1 MMEWIIEAF
10 GNGIGNAVTW
20 MADVGV
26 LFAVFAVI
34 WVAFGIAL
42 VRRHETVDEAWTRI
56 RSLPLAVQLL
66 VWLLFLPVMVGLW
79 VWESTWPLVV
89 RATLVL
95 GIAGWN
101 LVMFLPRALQTSVP

>member
-1 MMEWIIEAF
+1 MEGIIEAF
-10 GNGIGNAVTW
+10 GNGIGNGIGW
-20 MADVGV
+20 LADAGV

-34 WVAFGIAL
+34 WVVFGVAL
-42 VRRHETVDEAWTRI
+42 VRRHETVDQAWTRI

-66 VWLLFLPVMVGLW
+66 VWLLFLPVMIGLW
-79 VWESTWPLVV
+79 IWESTWPLVV

>member
-1 MMEWIIEAF
+1 MEGIIEAF

-20 MADVGV
+20 LADAGV

-34 WVAFGIAL
+34 WIVFGVAL
-42 VRRHETVDEAWTRI
+42 VRRHETVDQAWTRI

-66 VWLLFLPVMVGLW
+66 VWLLFLPVMIGLW
-79 VWESTWPLVV
+79 IWESTWPLVV